1 MGDRQGYGM
10 PGSRMP
16 GGRHGM
22 GPGGIGPREG
32 QGFGRGEGPMVGRQR
47 IDRMVRSA
55 ITVTA
60 VSGPTVS
67 LATDDG
73 WTRDVD
79 TTNVVITRDG
89 QPLTVADVQ
98 VGDTVRLA
106 QTRNADGSYTVTGIE
121 VQPALTMGIVATVDP
136 TGFTV
141 TEADG
146 TIVTVRVGDTTQWIS
161 RRGTATGLDGL
172 VVGSRVAAK
181 GVLAADGS
189 IDATAVVAERGAA
202 TVPAEPATSPAP
214 EASSAG

>member
-1 MGDRQGYGM
+1 
-10 PGSRMP
+10 
-16 GGRHGM
+16 
-22 GPGGIGPREG
+22 
-32 QGFGRGEGPMVGRQR
+32 MVGRQR
-47 IDRMVRSA
+47 NDRMVRSA

-60 VSGPTVS
+60 VNGPTVS

-79 TTNVVITRDG
+79 TANVVITRDG

-106 QTRNADGSYTVTGIE
+106 QTRNADGSYTVTGLE
-121 VQPALTMGIVATVDP
+121 VQPALTMGTVATVDP

-146 TIVTVRVGDTTQWIS
+146 TLVTVRVGDTTQWIS

-172 VVGSRVAAK
+172 AIGSRVAAQ
-181 GVLAADGS
+181 GVRAADGS

-202 TVPAEPATSPAP
+202 TVPSEPATSPAP
-214 EASSAG
+214 EASTAG